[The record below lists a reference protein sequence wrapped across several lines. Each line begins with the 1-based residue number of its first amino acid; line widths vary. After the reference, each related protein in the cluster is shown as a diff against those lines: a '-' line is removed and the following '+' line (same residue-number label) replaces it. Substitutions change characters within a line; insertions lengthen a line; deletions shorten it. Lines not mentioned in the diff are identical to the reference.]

1 MKVVEI
7 FDSMQGEGRYMGV
20 MCTFVR
26 FAGCNFKCPFCDEA
40 SKYGEA
46 KEMTIEQIARKCKQ
60 YMVVLTGGEPTIQED
75 LSVLIDTLHK
85 EEHKV
90 HIETNG
96 TSTISPYVDWVTC
109 SPKAPKFEIN
119 CRADEIKLV
128 VDKSLT
134 LKTALAI
141 AKKRF
146 SLVWLQPCDGPY
158 LEQSKKKI
166 LRWIKKYPNDF
177 RAGIQLHKW
186 YEVM

>member
-7 FDSMQGEGRYMGV
+7 FDSMQGEGEYMGV

-26 FAGCNFKCPFCDEA
+26 FAGCNLKCPFCDEA
-40 SKYGEA
+40 SKYGKA
-46 KEMTIEQIARKCKQ
+46 KEMSVEQIVKKCKQ
-60 YMVVLTGGEPTIQED
+60 EHVVLTGGEPTIQSQIAILTAD
-75 LSVLIDTLHK
+75 LHDK
-85 EEHKV
+85 GCKV

-96 TSTISPYVDWVTC
+96 TNATPTNIDWVTC

-119 CRADEIKLV
+119 CKADEIKLV

-141 AKKRF
+141 AEKRCSF
-146 SLVWLQPCDGPY
+146 VWLQPCDGPWI
-158 LEQSKKKI
+158 EQSKKKI
-166 LRWIKKYPNDF
+166 LKWIKKYPNEF

-186 YEVM
+186 YEVQ